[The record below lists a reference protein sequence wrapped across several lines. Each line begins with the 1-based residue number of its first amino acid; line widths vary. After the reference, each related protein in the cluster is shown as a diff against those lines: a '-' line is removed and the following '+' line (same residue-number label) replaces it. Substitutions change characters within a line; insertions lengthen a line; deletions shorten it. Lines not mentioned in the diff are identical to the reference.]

1 MTFYEECSAAI
12 DEDIDTL
19 WQRLGNLYEEEE
31 RHDIHGRDD
40 L

>member
-19 WQRLGNLYEEEE
+19 WQRLRGLYEEDADE
-31 RHDIHGRDD
+31 RVYEAA
-40 L
+40 

>member
-1 MTFYEECSAAI
+1 MSFYEECSAAI

-19 WQRLGNLYEEEE
+19 WQRLRGLYEEEDE
-31 RHDIHGRDD
+31 